1 MIKSDFNNDL
11 LEFIRNAT
19 DPFHATA
26 SIAAILRAADYTEL
40 DGSAAWNLKAGGRY
54 FTTRNESALIAFTVG
69 AGDPVL
75 SGVRMTGAHTDSP
88 CLKVKPQPELY
99 KNGYLQLGVEVYGGA
114 LFNPWFDR
122 DLSLSG
128 RVDFID
134 AQGQLDSCLINLRK
148 PIAIIPSLAIH
159 LDREANQ
166 NRSVN
171 PQQELLP
178 LLLSLESGEKFSLN
192 DFLLTVIQDLPER
205 QDVQKVLSHEL
216 SFYDTQAPA
225 LVGLREQFI
234 ASARLD
240 NLLSCYVCLQSL
252 LSVPAANDFNLAV
265 FNDHEEVGSTS
276 TSGADGP
283 FLKSVLE
290 RMLAQV
296 GSGSAGAEDFERMI
310 RRSIFLSV
318 DNAHGIHPNY
328 SDKHDGNHGPLL
340 NGGPVLKINANQ
352 RYASNSHSAAFFRA
366 ICEQENVPVQSFVA
380 RTDLGCGSTIGPV
393 TAASLGV
400 DTVDLGVPT
409 FAMHS
414 IRELAGADDAFNLLK
429 VISRFYSE
437 RQSSL

>member
-1 MIKSDFNNDL
+1 MIKSDFNNGL
-11 LEFIRNAT
+11 LDFIRNSP

-26 SIAAILRAADYTEL
+26 SIAASLRAAGYAEL
-40 DGSAAWNLKAGGRY
+40 DGSEAWSLKAGGRY
-54 FTTRNESALIAFTVG
+54 FTTRNESALIAFTIG
-69 AGDPVL
+69 TGDPVL
-75 SGVRMTGAHTDSP
+75 TGIRMTGAHTDSP
-88 CLKVKPQPELY
+88 CLKVKPQPELFR
-99 KNGYLQLGVEVYGGA
+99 NGYLQLGVEVYGGA

-134 AQGQLDSCLINLRK
+134 AQGKLDSCLINLKK

-171 PQQELLP
+171 PQQELMP
-178 LLLSLESGEKFSLN
+178 LLLSLQAGEEFSLN
-192 DFLLTVIQDLPER
+192 DFLLAVIRDLPGR

-216 SFYDTQAPA
+216 CFYDTQAPA
-225 LVGLREQFI
+225 LVGLHEQFI

-240 NLLSCYVCLQSL
+240 NLLSCYVCMQSL
-252 LSVPAANDFNLAV
+252 LNMQTADNFNLAV

-296 GSGSAGAEDFERMI
+296 GAGDAGAENFERMI

-328 SDKHDGNHGPLL
+328 SDKHDSNHGPLL

-366 ICEQENVPVQSFVA
+366 ICAEENVPVQSFVA
-380 RTDLGCGSTIGPV
+380 RTDMGCGSTIGPL

-414 IRELAGADDAFNLLK
+414 IRELAGADDAFDLLK
-429 VISRFYSE
+429 VISRYYSD
-437 RQSSL
+437 RQLSL

>member
-1 MIKSDFNNDL
+1 MIKSDFNNGL

-26 SIAAILRAADYTEL
+26 SIAAMLRAAGYEEL
-40 DGSAAWNLKAGGRY
+40 DGLAAWGLKAGGRY

-69 AGDPVL
+69 TGDPVL
-75 SGVRMTGAHTDSP
+75 SGIRMTGAHTDSP
-88 CLKVKPQPELY
+88 CLKVKPQPELV

-134 AQGQLDSCLINLRK
+134 AQGQLDSCLINLKK

-171 PQQELLP
+171 PQQELMP
-178 LLLSLESGEKFSLN
+178 LLLSLQTGEKFSLN
-192 DFLLTVIQDLPER
+192 DFLLTVIQDLPGR

-252 LSVPAANDFNLAV
+252 LNVPAASDFNLAV

-296 GSGSAGAEDFERMI
+296 GSGAAGAENFERMI

-352 RYASNSHSAAFFRA
+352 RYASNSHTAAFFKT
-366 ICEQENVPVQSFVA
+366 ICAQENVPVQSFVA

-393 TAASLGV
+393 TAASLGI
-400 DTVDLGVPT
+400 DTVDIGVPT

-429 VISRFYSE
+429 VISRYYSE
-437 RQSSL
+437 RQLNP